1 MKDRAYIAVAGN
13 IGAGKSSFVEW
24 LGARYDVDVLPEPNE
39 ANPFLSRFYDDMQRW
54 AFHSQIFFLSQ
65 KIAVQ
70 QTIEHAE
77 RPIIQDR
84 CIWEDAEIFAS
95 HLARSGVMSEDEY
108 RTYRDVFDTMANH
121 LRKPDLLIYLRCP
134 VSTLRKRIKQRGR
147 LMEKGLKSRYLT
159 DLHELYEQ
167 WVSDWTLSPTL
178 VIPTDLVDPVSHLFD
193 HADTLALMD
202 EYLERRTTPPQ
213 SVTP

>member
-39 ANPFLSRFYDDMQRW
+39 ANPFLQLFYDDMKRW
-54 AFHSQIFFLSQ
+54 AFHSQMFFLSQ

-84 CIWEDAEIFAS
+84 CIWEDAEIFAG
-95 HLARSGVMSEDEY
+95 HLAQSGVMSADEY
-108 RTYRDVFDTMANH
+108 RTYRDIFDTMANH

-134 VSTLRKRIKQRGR
+134 VPTLRKRIKQRGR
-147 LMEKGLKSRYLT
+147 SMEKGLKVRYLT
-159 DLHELYEQ
+159 DLHDLYER
-167 WVSDWTLSPTL
+167 WVADWTLSPAL
-178 VIPTDLVDPVSHLFD
+178 VIPTDRVDPVSHLFD
-193 HADTLALMD
+193 HAETLALMD
-202 EYLERRTTPPQ
+202 KYLLRRDLQ
-213 SVTP
+213 SHSP